1 MASDPDDSTPPTA
14 NVSKAAG
21 GTFPLLPG
29 ESNALYRQGYEGTLK
44 ELGATTELQM
54 FLAEKIFQ
62 CIWWMRRYETQK
74 RSVILEGMVSE
85 LTNYAT
91 PDEKKHAVRV
101 LIFGQTW
108 QEDVTQDLFKKNGH
122 TTESLLEAAISNR
135 KDELIKLDQQIALR
149 TKTLTQLQQSY
160 EALVNRSIL
169 QERLKLQNELI
180 KRDLQAIDVEAIKQ
194 LGSSKND
201 KPQAKS
207 RK

>member
-1 MASDPDDSTPPTA
+1 MASEPEEPTQPTA
-14 NVSKAAG
+14 KVSKAAG

-29 ESNALYRQGYEGTLK
+29 ESNALYKQGFEGTLK

-54 FLAEKIFQ
+54 FLGEKIFQ

-91 PDEKKHAVRV
+91 PDEQKHAVRV

-108 QEDVTQDLFKKNGH
+108 HEDVTQDLFKKNGH
-122 TTESLLEAAISNR
+122 TTESLLEAAMSNS
-135 KDELIKLDQQIALR
+135 KEKLIKLDQQIALR
-149 TKTLTQLQQSY
+149 TKTLAQLQQSY

-180 KRDLQAIDVEAIKQ
+180 KRDLQAIDVEDVKQ
-194 LGSSKND
+194 LEPSKND

>member
-1 MASDPDDSTPPTA
+1 MATDPDDSTQPTA
-14 NVSKAAG
+14 KVSKAAG
-21 GTFPLLPG
+21 ASFPLLPG
-29 ESNALYRQGYEGTLK
+29 ESNTLYRQGYEGTLK

-74 RSVILEGMVSE
+74 RSVILEGMVGQ
-85 LTNYAT
+85 LTDFST
-91 PDEKKHAVRV
+91 TEDQRHAVRS
-101 LIFGQTW
+101 LIFGQMW
-108 QEDVTQDLFKKNGH
+108 AEQEVIDLIAQNGH
-122 TTESLLEAAISNR
+122 TTESLLEAAMSNR

-149 TKTLTQLQQSY
+149 TKTLIQLQQAY
-160 EALVNRSIL
+160 EALVNRPIL

-180 KRDLQAIDVEAIKQ
+180 KRDLHAIDVVEVKQ
-194 LGSSKND
+194 LEASKND

>member
-1 MASDPDDSTPPTA
+1 
-14 NVSKAAG
+14 
-21 GTFPLLPG
+21 
-29 ESNALYRQGYEGTLK
+29 
-44 ELGATTELQM
+44 
-54 FLAEKIFQ
+54 
-62 CIWWMRRYETQK
+62 
-74 RSVILEGMVSE
+74 MVSE

-91 PDEKKHAVRV
+91 PDVKKHAIRV

-108 QEDVTQDLFKKNGH
+108 HKEATQDLFKANGH
-122 TTESLLEAAISNR
+122 TTESLLEAAISNC
-135 KDELIKLDQQIALR
+135 KEKLTKLDQQIALR

-180 KRDLQAIDVEAIKQ
+180 KRDLQAIDVEEVKQ
-194 LGSSKND
+194 LEPSKND